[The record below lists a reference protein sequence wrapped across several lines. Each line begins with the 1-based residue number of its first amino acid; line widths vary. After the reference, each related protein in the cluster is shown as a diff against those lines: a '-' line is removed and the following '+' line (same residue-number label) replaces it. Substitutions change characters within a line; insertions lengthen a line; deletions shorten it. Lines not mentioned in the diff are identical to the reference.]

1 MRSHIRPLRGR
12 IVANGY
18 PEFHPGLFKFVPFGH
33 GLRATPTDAWSSVPI
48 RKVRVSIR
56 VAMKSLDAKLAEIKA
71 NSKSRAF
78 IIADAKDADM
88 AFGARS
94 PGPRSYLARRGAR
107 PAQFSPEVWSRD
119 EFGYRNL
126 PEFLDIIRE
135 VTHQGLVDIMLM
147 SAYVNEQLAIKE
159 GLFRNSHVT
168 PAARANDTTDIW
180 AVRHGAYTREPS
192 QPFRSASIDHIQCGE
207 VECERDGS
215 GNFPGANLG
224 LYSITFVNEL
234 EQDRE
239 ALLWYKEFREEA
251 ERKGFRHFLEIFD
264 PNVASG
270 IAPEKLG
277 EFINDNIL
285 RTLAG
290 VPEAGRPVFLKIV
303 YHGPKAMEELAQY
316 DPNLVVGILGGSA
329 GTTYDAFRLIHDAQK
344 YGARVALFGRKI
356 NNAEHQLAFIEM
368 LRLITD
374 GKLSP
379 EEAVRAYHGVLQG
392 KGIKPHRALEKDL
405 ELTDQAMSYDGS
417 ATKRAT
423 VEVRNNPLAEAGT
436 RNAERGNEQ
445 QPHPSP
451 AASNWQIGRAHV

>member
-1 MRSHIRPLRGR
+1 MQ
-12 IVANGY
+12 
-18 PEFHPGLFKFVPFGH
+18 
-33 GLRATPTDAWSSVPI
+33 
-48 RKVRVSIR
+48 
-56 VAMKSLDAKLAEIKA
+56 KSLDTKLAEVKA
-71 NSKSRAF
+71 NQSSRSF

-88 AFGARS
+88 AFGVRA
-94 PGPRSYLARRGAR
+94 PGPRSYLAGRGER
-107 PAQFSPEVWSRD
+107 PAKFSPEVWSRG
-119 EFGYRNL
+119 EYGYRNL

-147 SAYVNEQLAIKE
+147 SAYVTEQLAIKE
-159 GLFRNSHVT
+159 GLFNNSHVT
-168 PAARANDTTDIW
+168 PAARANDTTDVW
-180 AVRHGAYTREPS
+180 AVRHGAYTREAS

-207 VECERDGS
+207 IECERDGGS
-215 GNFPGANLG
+215 NFPGANLG

-234 EQDRE
+234 DQDRE
-239 ALLWYKEFREEA
+239 ALLWYKQFREEA
-251 ERKGFRHFLEIFD
+251 EQKNFRHFLEIFD
-264 PNVASG
+264 PNVSSG

-290 VPEAGRPVFLKIV
+290 VPQSGRPVFLKIV

-374 GKLSP
+374 GKISP
-379 EEAVRAYHGVLQG
+379 EEAVRAYHGVLQA
-392 KGIKPHRALEKDL
+392 KNIKPKLSLEQDL
-405 ELTDQAMSYDGS
+405 QLTDQAMSYDGS
-417 ATKRAT
+417 GARRST
-423 VEVRNNPLAEAGT
+423 VEVKNNPLAKPVASTEKVSSTSSTNGEATDWPKRDNGAPDFDKMT
-436 RNAERGNEQ
+436 SVQR
-445 QPHPSP
+445 
-451 AASNWQIGRAHV
+451 RAYDADRLKRKFG